1 MTQTLE
7 GPAFW
12 IGFTAIIVAL
22 LVLDLAVFNRKT
34 RAMRPAEA
42 LLWYCVWVS
51 LAIAF
56 NGAVWAY
63 LGSHKAL
70 EFFTGYLIETALSVD
85 NIFVFL
91 VIFQYFAVPAELQRR
106 VLFWGIL
113 GAIVM
118 RVTFILAGAALLHTF
133 HWTIYIM
140 GAFLIFTGFKLFRH
154 DSADVK
160 PDKNP
165 VVRAFKRLFP
175 VVPEYHGPRFF
186 IRKSGRNYATLLL
199 IVLVAVEA
207 TDVAFAVDSIPAIFA
222 VTNDPFIV
230 YTSNI
235 FAILGLRSLF
245 FLLAG
250 LMGKFHYLQAGLA
263 MVLMFVGMKM
273 CVSGVYKIPIALSL
287 AVVASLLGG
296 SIVASLLRP
305 PRDAT

>member
-1 MTQTLE
+1 MTNNFE
-7 GPAFW
+7 GPVFW
-12 IGFTAIIVAL
+12 IGFTAVIVAL

-34 RAMRPAEA
+34 REMRTGQA
-42 LLWYCVWVS
+42 LLWYCVWVA
-51 LAIAF
+51 LGLIF
-56 NGAVWAY
+56 NGVVYKY
-63 LGSHKAL
+63 LGSQKAL

-91 VIFQYFAVPAELQRR
+91 VIFQYFAVPPEQKRR

-118 RVTFILAGAALLHTF
+118 RVAFILAGAALLHSF
-133 HWTIYIM
+133 HWMIYVM
-140 GAFLIFTGFKLFRH
+140 GVFLIFTGFKLFGH
-154 DSADVK
+154 NSADVQ

-165 VVRAFKRLFP
+165 VVRIVKRLFP
-175 VVPEYHGPRFF
+175 VVSEYHGPRFF
-186 IRKSGRNYATLLL
+186 IKKSGRTYATLLF

-222 VTNDPFIV
+222 ITNDPFIV

-263 MVLMFVGMKM
+263 MVLMFVGAKM
-273 CVSGVYKIPIALSL
+273 CVSGIYKIPIVLSL
-287 AVVASLLGG
+287 LVVGALLGG
-296 SIVASLLRP
+296 AVVASLLRP
-305 PRDAT
+305 PRAAS